1 MNFTFLLF
9 ATFLLTTQ
17 PLRNFHFCK
26 NRRINSAIDSCCN
39 SDEPCSNCDEPC
51 SICYEPCSNRDEPC
65 SNRNEPCSNNNNNNE
80 TGGSTKLKKIIDAL
94 LRPQQITP
102 KITIF
107 PKITRECEEGD
118 WESGEIPWDFV
129 EDGNVSLALDPHS
142 IAMLLL

>member
-1 MNFTFLLF
+1 MNFTFLLL

-17 PLRNFHFCK
+17 PLRNFHFFK

-39 SDEPCSNCDEPC
+39 SDEPCSNRDEL
-51 SICYEPCSNRDEPC
+51 CSNRDEPC
-65 SNRNEPCSNNNNNNE
+65 SNRDE
-80 TGGSTKLKKIIDAL
+80 TGGSMKLKKIIDAL
-94 LRPQQITP
+94 LRPQQITS

-129 EDGNVSLALDPHS
+129 EDGNVSVALDPHS